1 MGILSSLLGL
11 GEGKPTQVIPTQIA
25 EPQIAKEIAPF
36 LKDILGK
43 GQALYKQRM
52 DEGFTPYAGQTLAD
66 VSADQLAAQEAIRGL
81 VGTQVPGFAE
91 ARDLVRKQVTDK
103 PTAEALEPYMS
114 PYQQAVVDIEK
125 RKAEEQF
132 ERDILPKV
140 RQAQIGAGA
149 FGGTRGTMLEAQAL
163 SDQARLQSDIQARG
177 SQQAYRDA
185 QQAFQQQK
193 QREAMAAQGL
203 TGLTTGE
210 YSARL
215 GEVRP
220 VEAIGRETQQREQAL
235 LDEAYKRFLQ
245 ERGFPEQQLGKYQ
258 SIVSQVPIQTGSV
271 TYSPQQF
278 QPSPIAQALG
288 VGTGIANIYGAFSNP
303 STYNPIQSSKEG
315 GLIERAG
322 GGGLASL
329 PVVHRADAGPLA
341 EELIGLPEGEPL
353 TEQEI
358 AERDYKRRVYAFPKL
373 KEKEEQLIE
382 EQNKETRNRM
392 LSGGFGTTTTDEQTG
407 VPGVAGGQT
416 IDPVTL
422 LMQRLALSPDLF
434 KTTDPT
440 AILEQME
447 KTQEA
452 RATRSAEELGT
463 RTDLL
468 NQAKQQAAY
477 NKRQAV
483 LAGLTKGL
491 LSPTVGGTGI
501 GMGVRQA
508 MLGATEQLEKV
519 PDQSEKL
526 LQMQADILDK
536 KSASVYQAEK
546 DKLDLMVTTGQMT
559 AAERAQRLAN
569 ITALATLQNSIKSG
583 QLADFT
589 SIQSILQTMTGLP
602 GDLASS
608 FKSIIKDLPLP
619 SKQIEIILG
628 QIDLLNKNYSGTS
641 DSDIAKDSVE
651 IKEDTNK

>member
-329 PVVHRADAGPLA
+329 PVVRRQDAGLVGAYPTD
-341 EELIGLPEGEPL
+341 EELDAERAEVAKFKERERYRKALEEVRKSEGER
-353 TEQEI
+353 T
-358 AERDYKRRVYAFPKL
+358 RDRTL
-373 KEKEEQLIE
+373 GI
-382 EQNKETRNRM
+382 
-392 LSGGFGTTTTDEQTG
+392 SGSETTDEQTE
-407 VPGVAGGQT
+407 VPGGTGGQT

-559 AAERAQRLAN
+559 TAERAQRLAN

-602 GDLASS
+602 GDVASS

-619 SKQIEIILG
+619 SKQIGIILE

-641 DSDIAKDSVE
+641 DSDIAKDSVAIE
-651 IKEDTNK
+651 GE

>member
-1 MGILSSLLGL
+1 MGVLSSLLGL
-11 GEGKPTQVIPTQIA
+11 GEGKPTQLMPTQVA

-81 VGTQVPGFAE
+81 VGTQAPGFAE
-91 ARDLVRKQVTDK
+91 ARDLIRKQVTDR

-258 SIVSQVPIQTGSV
+258 SIVSQVPTQTGSV
-271 TYSPQQF
+271 TYSPQQY

-329 PVVHRADAGPLA
+329 PVVRRADAGPLA
-341 EELIGLPEGEPL
+341 EELISLPEQEPL

-358 AERDYKRRVYAFPKL
+358 AERDYRRRV
-373 KEKEEQLIE
+373 KEKEKQLIK
-382 EQNKETRNRM
+382 EQNEATRDRM
-392 LSGGFGTTTTDEQTG
+392 LSEGFGTRTTDEQTG
-407 VPGVAGGQT
+407 GEGGTGGQT

-452 RATRSAEELGT
+452 RATRSAEELET

-559 AAERAQRLAN
+559 TAERAQRLAN

-641 DSDIAKDSVE
+641 DSDIAKDSVAIE
-651 IKEDTNK
+651 GE